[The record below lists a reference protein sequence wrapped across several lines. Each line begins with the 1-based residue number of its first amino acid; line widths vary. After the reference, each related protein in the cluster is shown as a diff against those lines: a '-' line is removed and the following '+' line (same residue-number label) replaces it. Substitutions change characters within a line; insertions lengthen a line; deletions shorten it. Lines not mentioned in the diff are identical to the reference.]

1 MHFLTRYRAGRCAGL
16 TPDQAVIDCGRR
28 VGRPIAI
35 TSLMLFPGFL
45 VLALSGF
52 ATLQQFGLLI
62 GLTVHS
68 RKEATLHPSRAAAHP
83 AAAARPPQAHS
94 GGSPK
99 HPDY

>member
-1 MHFLTRYRAGRCAGL
+1 VHFLTRYRAGRCAGL

-35 TSLMLFPGFL
+35 TSVMLFLGFL
-45 VLALSGF
+45 VVALSGF

-62 GLTVHS
+62 GLTVRS
-68 RKEATLHPSRAAAHP
+68 RKEANRHPSRAAAHP

-94 GGSPK
+94 G
-99 HPDY
+99 

>member
-35 TSLMLFPGFL
+35 TSVMLFLGFL

-62 GLTVHS
+62 GLTV
-68 RKEATLHPSRAAAHP
+68 AICLTTDLLLLP
-83 AAAARPPQAHS
+83 AALVRARIR
-94 GGSPK
+94 
-99 HPDY
+99 